1 MTPSVP
7 ADWRLD
13 SFDKE
18 AQAVRPAHTGGSRST
33 KSGIS
38 LSGRPCGGS
47 VISADRTIEQVE
59 RQAIQAEGRDGTGP
73 GLPPDLRHTRAFIE
87 CLTGSA
93 DSHVTFQTFD
103 DTEEEEKNPE
113 LVRILHG
120 SIDQCA
126 TGLERLN
133 AAGAGVFIT
142 VNETDLTGRKAR
154 NVVAV
159 RALFADFDEGPPDAF
174 ALDPSF
180 TVSSV
185 RGPHAYWLLKPG
197 VPCERF
203 EPAQQQIIAFYG
215 SDPVIHDLPRVMRL
229 PGFFHRKAEPVLIM
243 FTGGSLELYD
253 IDRVLAAHPARSPN
267 RAAGQET
274 PRLDPA
280 SVLAGAPKGARDDSL
295 FRYACSLR
303 ANRRDRAEAETL
315 ILAAARACRPPFHD
329 RVALEKVERAWMEYP
344 AGTDGGRGPSE
355 MGSRPTVANLVKLS
369 SVTRKKVE
377 WLWYGRIA
385 RGKITDLFGDGD
397 LGKSTMLTDIA
408 ARVTRGRG
416 LPDETEG
423 SLHDPRTVIVL
434 TAEDG
439 IEDTLKA
446 RFDEA
451 GGDGDRLEVLVSVTR
466 ADGKRDL
473 LSLTLDIEALVDA
486 CRRTNA
492 ALCTIDPFSAYLGKA
507 DAWKDQEV
515 RRVLG
520 SLKEGIEPIG
530 TAVILLRHPPKGRTE
545 NPMHAGGGSVAISAA
560 CRTGLMVVKDSAD
573 TDRRL
578 LATYK
583 HNLTKEM
590 STLAFRLR
598 GSPSDPETAIVEWE
612 VGTDP
617 RDARQLLAEGGQTY
631 EQRSAIGDARS
642 FLKDFLA
649 EGPQPAETVKAEAA
663 KIDISNATLRRAY
676 DEIGAKPKK
685 DGMTGPWLWR
695 LK

>member
-1 MTPSVP
+1 MNFVQEHLAGRVDLVQFYREEGVVFRGKRGLCPFHDDTNPSFDVVAETGVFICRSCGAGGDPVTFLEKRRGLTTTAAIAELRQRYGITTSGNGASGARDSAPERTWVIRDAEGNVVATHHRIDQTGAKKKLWWSRNGKNGLAGLLSASIPLYGSERVEGWDPGAPLFLVEGEKAADALLANDYKAVGTVCGAETTPSP
-7 ADWRLD
+7 AVLVVLARRDVVFWPDADNPGRNHMERMAPLLKPLVASLRWLSWSEIPKDDAHDFFARGGTQEQLDKMLADAPEWQPPTSERAESETASPSSDWLRPGKGL
-13 SFDKE
+13 
-18 AQAVRPAHTGGSRST
+18 AVRPIPMAREQGETG
-33 KSGIS
+33 
-38 LSGRPCGGS
+38 
-47 VISADRTIEQVE
+47 
-59 RQAIQAEGRDGTGP
+59 
-73 GLPPDLRHTRAFIE
+73 TR
-87 CLTGSA
+87 
-93 DSHVTFQTFD
+93 V
-103 DTEEEEKNPE
+103 
-113 LVRILHG
+113 
-120 SIDQCA
+120 
-126 TGLERLN
+126 
-133 AAGAGVFIT
+133 
-142 VNETDLTGRKAR
+142 
-154 NVVAV
+154 
-159 RALFADFDEGPPDAF
+159 
-174 ALDPSF
+174 
-180 TVSSV
+180 
-185 RGPHAYWLLKPG
+185 
-197 VPCERF
+197 
-203 EPAQQQIIAFYG
+203 
-215 SDPVIHDLPRVMRL
+215 
-229 PGFFHRKAEPVLIM
+229 
-243 FTGGSLELYD
+243 
-253 IDRVLAAHPARSPN
+253 
-267 RAAGQET
+267 
-274 PRLDPA
+274 
-280 SVLAGAPKGARDDSL
+280 
-295 FRYACSLR
+295 
-303 ANRRDRAEAETL
+303 
-315 ILAAARACRPPFHD
+315 
-329 RVALEKVERAWMEYP
+329 
-344 AGTDGGRGPSE
+344 
-355 MGSRPTVANLVKLS
+355 TVANLVKLS

-397 LGKSTMLTDIA
+397 LGKSTILTDIA

-416 LPDETEG
+416 LPDEPEG
-423 SLHDPRTVIVL
+423 TLHDPRTVIVL

-451 GGDGDRLEVLVSVTR
+451 GGDGDSLEVLESVTR
-466 ADGKRDL
+466 PDGKRDL
-473 LSLTLDIEALVDA
+473 LSLSMDIPALVDA

-520 SLKEGIEPIG
+520 SLKEGIEPVG

-573 TDRRL
+573 ADRRL

-617 RDARQLLAEGGQTY
+617 RDARQLLSEGGQTY
-631 EQRSAIGDARS
+631 EQRSAIGNARS

-649 EGPQPAETVKAEAA
+649 EGPQPAETVKAEAT